1 MIFVYFDIFLIKANE
16 TLNIYHTDVYV
27 VTDPA
32 VLRLL
37 QSDQNIQNSKIIS
50 VNEDKCGTQHAISNC
65 AISVADFIVLVPC
78 TSVAWIKVVRTI
90 YRIKC
95 RNIKGRSSKLCKA
108 K

>member
-1 MIFVYFDIFLIKANE
+1 M
-16 TLNIYHTDVYV
+16 
-27 VTDPA
+27 
-32 VLRLL
+32 
-37 QSDQNIQNSKIIS
+37 
-50 VNEDKCGTQHAISNC
+50 NEDKCGTQHAISNC

-108 K
+108 KYIKFVSLVLFVTLCFIKFGALEGPG